1 MKWLLLIIK
10 AVSWLFV
17 LFFRPGRKAR
27 KERLD
32 KAQEKFDKA
41 EETKD
46 EADITIAFDR
56 ARNA

>member
-10 AVSWLFV
+10 AVSWLFG
-17 LFFRPGRKAR
+17 LFARPGRK
-27 KERLD
+27 KRLRR
-32 KAQEKFDKA
+32 AQEKFDVA